1 MIGVSGNRSAT
12 GGRRTSPAR
21 DAAAAERRLDHL
33 AWLLDDLVRIPGLRW
48 RVGLDAL
55 IGLVPGVGDS
65 ITTALSLYVLAAA
78 VRYRVPKVTV
88 LRMAL
93 NLAIDYAIGSVPVV
107 GDVFDAWWKANQ
119 RNVALLR
126 RRSLASPVEA
136 REGRVGDW
144 LFVGLVGLVLVA
156 VAVGAAVVSVYV
168 LLAVGR
174 GVLSLLGS

>member
-1 MIGVSGNRSAT
+1 MIGVNGNPGA
-12 GGRRTSPAR
+12 RRRQGTR
-21 DAAAAERRLDHL
+21 EGDAAEAERRLDRL
-33 AWLLDDLVRIPGLRW
+33 AWLLDDLFRIPGLRW

-55 IGLVPGVGDS
+55 IGLVPGIGDS

-78 VRYRVPKVTV
+78 VRYRVPKITV

-119 RNVALLR
+119 RNVTLLR
-126 RRSLASPVEA
+126 RRATASPGEA

-156 VAVGAAVVSVYV
+156 IAIGAAVVSLYV
-168 LLAVGR
+168 LAAAVR
-174 GVLSLLGS
+174 GVWAALGS